1 MAPSLCLGQKQL
13 GKRRSKFLSFAA
25 GQTCHTFMPS
35 GQSQAWVVFRISRV
49 VGPSPRWGAFHQR
62 NYSRGSTFSC
72 AAVVA
77 AEERNCQKD
86 KLTLVKYL
94 HRTEPWPAEQ
104 REIDIRTAG

>member
-13 GKRRSKFLSFAA
+13 GRRRSKFLSFAA

-49 VGPSPRWGAFHQR
+49 VGTSPRWGASIR
-62 NYSRGSTFSC
+62 ETTAEEALSPV
-72 AAVVA
+72 AAVMA

-94 HRTEPWPAEQ
+94 HRTEP
-104 REIDIRTAG
+104 